1 MDIQWFP
8 GHMAKAVKL
17 ISENLKIVDV
27 VIEILDA
34 RIPHSSKN
42 PEIDK
47 ILKSKPKIV
56 AFNKSDLA
64 DDKISS
70 DWSKWY
76 SNNGYPNVFIDS
88 ISGKGIKILISQLKD
103 MMKDKIDKEKQKGK
117 IYRPIR
123 TMVIGIPNVGKS
135 SFINKVAG
143 KSRAATGDKPG
154 ITRQKQWVRPEKG
167 IELLD
172 MPGILWPKFDDPNI
186 GLNLAFTG
194 AIKDDIIDTVDIASK
209 LMEKLSKIYPDHL
222 KSRYKLDSINNQS
235 GYMLLET
242 AGKNRGCLVSG
253 GNVDLNR
260 IAAIFL
266 DEFRGGRIGKIS
278 LEIPPNGDVCK

>member
-76 SNNGYPNVFIDS
+76 SNNG
-88 ISGKGIKILISQLKD
+88 
-103 MMKDKIDKEKQKGK
+103 
-117 IYRPIR
+117 
-123 TMVIGIPNVGKS
+123 
-135 SFINKVAG
+135 
-143 KSRAATGDKPG
+143 
-154 ITRQKQWVRPEKG
+154 
-167 IELLD
+167 
-172 MPGILWPKFDDPNI
+172 
-186 GLNLAFTG
+186 
-194 AIKDDIIDTVDIASK
+194 
-209 LMEKLSKIYPDHL
+209 
-222 KSRYKLDSINNQS
+222 
-235 GYMLLET
+235 
-242 AGKNRGCLVSG
+242 
-253 GNVDLNR
+253 
-260 IAAIFL
+260 
-266 DEFRGGRIGKIS
+266 
-278 LEIPPNGDVCK
+278 